1 MFSLFPNFTEDARLE
16 AEIEA
21 AKAAS
26 RKKAEM
32 ELKQQRERERE
43 AARAAIEKVYRFFQL
58 PIICLHVSYFKSLSN
73 LDALHSTPP
82 RWKELL

>member
-1 MFSLFPNFTEDARLE
+1 MISNFTEDARLE

-26 RKKAEM
+26 RRKAEM

-43 AARAAIEKVYRFFQL
+43 AARAAVEKVYHFFQS
-58 PIICLHVSYFKSLSN
+58 PIIIFIWILFQKSQVTLMFCIPHHPDGKN
-73 LDALHSTPP
+73 CCN
-82 RWKELL
+82 